1 MKFKECKF
9 ILKWLLRRQQ
19 TISRRLNKL
28 TVLILRLL
36 KLTCSDNNSWQ
47 QQKTRPR
54 VNYKIRVTVNKKKW
68 NLITKN
74 SRVRLR
80 DARLEMSFV
89 QWLSLCLCRQGWV
102 TSQSLRAVP
111 LGLLWN
117 KNTRSRCTSRHLLSL
132 DYHCY
137 MASHWF
143 VVILSTCSVLKF
155 VNTWLLTQ
163 LPIWK
168 DATQGSRLLSIIC
181 LRYWDKKILSFC

>member
-1 MKFKECKF
+1 MNSRIEWGRIIAMKFKECKF
-9 ILKWLLRRQQ
+9 ILK
-19 TISRRLNKL
+19 
-28 TVLILRLL
+28 
-36 KLTCSDNNSWQ
+36 
-47 QQKTRPR
+47 
-54 VNYKIRVTVNKKKW
+54 
-68 NLITKN
+68 
-74 SRVRLR
+74 
-80 DARLEMSFV
+80 
-89 QWLSLCLCRQGWV
+89 WLSLCLCRQGWV

-117 KNTRSRCTSRHLLSL
+117 KNTCSRCTSRHLLSL

-143 VVILSTCSVLKF
+143 VVILSTCSVLMF

-181 LRYWDKKILSFC
+181 LRYWDKKYYLFANFMGLKQGGWQRPLILPLFGFPWSPQLRNLSIIWAL